1 MNYEIV
7 AKKIKQMIAEIVP
20 NAIIYLANE
29 TPKESSPLDIGIDVA
44 EIDANPYTESEMKRL
59 ASASMLLS
67 VPVSTG
73 TERINNIASKIQAM
87 FCPIVSKK
95 SGFRVETGEWV
106 RIHSSRQMAGFVN
119 EQFQKYQINVRVELD
134 LYTYEG
140 E

>member
-59 ASASMLLS
+59 ASASMLIS
-67 VPVSTG
+67 VPISTG
-73 TERINNIASKIQAM
+73 IERVNNIASKIQAM

-106 RIHSSRQMAGFVN
+106 RVHSSRQLAGMAN
-119 EQFQKYQINVRVELD
+119 EQAKKYQINVRVELD
-134 LYTYEG
+134 LYTNEG